1 MTEMIIGKTDS
12 LPLADAEAFEESPEF
27 RTFRALGE
35 ALLRPALRTNPGL
48 SESDVRSALLAVM
61 AGFART
67 ERDPEASGSVCTD
80 FASLELPEEE
90 LEPVFKALEEATIAS
105 PMEGASAFSEG
116 GEFRPIV
123 IDREGRRLYF
133 ERRFADEMAVARAA
147 ARFASL
153 PRAGMTEKE
162 AAALKDFM
170 REDAETNR
178 ADPDH
183 DAAVEGALRN
193 RFTVITGG
201 PGTGKTTAVV
211 RILACLLAENPN
223 LVIAG
228 SAPTGKASANL
239 QESIE
244 GAAARMAEGESPL
257 APYGKAVQRANLR
270 CQTLHRW
277 LSDRSGGA
285 APSARNPLPV
295 DVLVV
300 DECSMMDID
309 LARRLFSAV
318 SPETTRLILLG
329 DKDQLAA
336 VGPGSVFADLS
347 DKSGALGPWIF
358 EFTRSHRFSDRS
370 RLYRLAKAVTPKTGE
385 SDANAVFGI
394 LREDNAPDDNE
405 IRWEARGGET
415 HQGVTGALRTW
426 LESEYGFLFE
436 ALKDGALPFAEA
448 EPSPEL
454 LRFWDQVDAIGCLS
468 SVHAGVNGTDAVN
481 AFMEGKARAAAG
493 AAPSDLHYPGRL
505 VMVTRNSRSLDLANG
520 DVGIELPDGS
530 GGKPE
535 GTGKGLAVWF
545 GARKKRVPAVLLP
558 EHESA
563 FAITIHKSQG
573 SSYRHLAVCLP
584 GGRAGSRELFY
595 TAVTRLAD
603 SRENGKT
610 VYGQLRVFA
619 APGAVVAAVSRKM
632 KRFGGLAER
641 LRLLIGEGGKAAP
654 EPSGEGQGG

>member
-1 MTEMIIGKTDS
+1 MTEAMIEKTGS
-12 LPLADAEAFEESPEF
+12 LPSAEAEAFENSLEF
-27 RTFRALGE
+27 RTFRAMGE
-35 ALLRPALRTNPGL
+35 ALLRPALRTNPAL
-48 SESDVRSALLAVM
+48 SETDVRPALLAVM

-80 FASLELPEEE
+80 FASLGLPEEE
-90 LEPVFKALEEATIAS
+90 LEPIFSALEEAKIAS
-105 PMEGASAFSEG
+105 PMESASAFSEG

-133 ERRFADEMAVARAA
+133 ERRFADEMAVARAV

-153 PRAGMTEKE
+153 PRAGLTEKE

-183 DAAVEGALRN
+183 DAAVDGALRS

-211 RILACLLAENPN
+211 RILACLLSENPN

-244 GAAARMAEGESPL
+244 GAAARMAEGEGLL
-257 APYGKAVQRANLR
+257 APYGRAVQKANLR

-347 DKSGALGPWIF
+347 DKSGALAPWIF
-358 EFTRSHRFSDRS
+358 EFTRSHRFSDSS

-385 SDANAVFGI
+385 SDADAVLRI
-394 LREDNAPDDNE
+394 LREENAPNDNA
-405 IRWEARGGET
+405 ISWEGREGKAP
-415 HQGVTGALRTW
+415 QGVTEALRLW
-426 LESEYGFLFE
+426 LEDEYGFLFE
-436 ALKDGALPFAEA
+436 ALKNGTLPLAA
-448 EPSPEL
+448 PGDQPSADL
-454 LRFWDQVDAIGCLS
+454 QSFWDRADAIGCLS

-481 AFMEGKARAAAG
+481 ACMEKKARAAAG

-530 GGKPE
+530 GEKPE

-603 SRENGKT
+603 SRKNGKT
-610 VYGQLRVFA
+610 VYGKLRVFA
-619 APGAVVAAVSRKM
+619 APRAVAAAVSRKM

-641 LRLLIGEGGKAAP
+641 LRMLIGKA
-654 EPSGEGQGG
+654 